1 MPELKERLET
11 ALAGRYT
18 VEREVGRGGMATVYL
33 AQDRKHRRQVAVKI
47 LHPHI
52 AAHLGTDR
60 FLREIDIAARL
71 SHPHILTLIDS
82 GEADGLLFYIM
93 PFVQGESLRDRMNRT
108 GRLPLD
114 EALQTARH
122 VAQALGYAHQ
132 HGVVHR
138 DIKPENVMLYEG
150 EAMVTDFG
158 IAKAVSAAGSDN
170 ITQTG
175 STVGTP
181 AYMSPEQAS
190 GENDLDGRSDLY
202 SLGCMVYEMLSGAP
216 PFAGSN
222 PQAVI
227 MKRFSEKPASLRPT
241 CPGLPEAVERAVM
254 KALER
259 RPEDR
264 FLGTL
269 EFAQALAVP
278 GLTTPPGSAPAT
290 VVTPS
295 ATRAAKSIAVLPFT
309 DMSAEKDQEYFT
321 DGIAE
326 EIINALTKIQALR
339 VASRSSAFAFKG
351 KSQDIREVGEKLGVN
366 TVLEGSVRKAG
377 SRIRITAQLVNVGDG
392 YHLWSDRYDREL
404 ADVFAV
410 QDEIADNIVK
420 ALRVVLSDDEKRARE
435 QARPENIQA
444 YEYYLRGRQYFHQ
457 GREKSLQFARRMF
470 QRAIEIDPG
479 FARAWAGL
487 ADCNSYLYMWWDAG
501 DANLQQAESASRKAL
516 QLGPALAE
524 AHAARGFAL
533 TLKKYFDEATE
544 EYETAIQLDPTL
556 FEAYYFYARA
566 KRQQGKLEEAAR
578 LFEKASEVRPEDY
591 QSPALCASVY
601 VSLGRPAE
609 ADAKRRKAVA
619 LAERQLEFNPDD
631 VRALYLGA
639 ACLSA
644 IGERQR
650 TLEWVDR
657 VMSLDPDDS
666 LVLYNVGCCYALEGE
681 PEKAIECLERAVV
694 GGYGHKDWL
703 ENDSDLDSLRQHP
716 RFLKLMEKL

>member
-93 PFVQGESLRDRMNRT
+93 PFVQGESLRDRMSRS
-108 GRLPLD
+108 GRLPVD
-114 EALQTARH
+114 EALQIARH

-190 GENDLDGRSDLY
+190 GESDLDGRSDLY
-202 SLGCMVYEMLSGAP
+202 SLGCMVYEMLAGAP

-227 MKRFSEKPASLRPT
+227 MKRFSEKPASLRAA
-241 CPGLPEAVERAVM
+241 CPGLPESVERAVM

-264 FLGTL
+264 FATTM
-269 EFAQALAVP
+269 EFAQAIAVA
-278 GLTTPPGSAPAT
+278 GITTPPGRVAAT
-290 VVTPS
+290 AVTPT

-420 ALRVVLSDDEKRARE
+420 ALRVVLSDDEKRALE

-479 FARAWAGL
+479 FARAWA
-487 ADCNSYLYMWWDAG
+487 
-501 DANLQQAESASRKAL
+501 
-516 QLGPALAE
+516 
-524 AHAARGFAL
+524 
-533 TLKKYFDEATE
+533 
-544 EYETAIQLDPTL
+544 
-556 FEAYYFYARA
+556 
-566 KRQQGKLEEAAR
+566 
-578 LFEKASEVRPEDY
+578 
-591 QSPALCASVY
+591 
-601 VSLGRPAE
+601 
-609 ADAKRRKAVA
+609 
-619 LAERQLEFNPDD
+619 
-631 VRALYLGA
+631 
-639 ACLSA
+639 
-644 IGERQR
+644 
-650 TLEWVDR
+650 
-657 VMSLDPDDS
+657 
-666 LVLYNVGCCYALEGE
+666 
-681 PEKAIECLERAVV
+681 
-694 GGYGHKDWL
+694 
-703 ENDSDLDSLRQHP
+703 
-716 RFLKLMEKL
+716 

>member
-1 MPELKERLET
+1 MPDPKVRLDT

-18 VEREVGRGGMATVYL
+18 VEREIGRGGMATVYL
-33 AQDRKHRRQVAVKI
+33 AQDHKHHRPVAVKI
-47 LHPHI
+47 LHSHI

-60 FLREIDIAARL
+60 FLREIQIAARL
-71 SHPHILTLIDS
+71 SHPHILALMDS
-82 GEADGLLFYIM
+82 GEADGLLYYIM
-93 PFVQGESLRDRMNRT
+93 PFVQGESLRDRLNRQ

-114 EALQTARH
+114 EALQIARH
-122 VAQALGYAHQ
+122 VAQALGYAHAQ
-132 HGVVHR
+132 GVVHR

-170 ITQTG
+170 LTQTG

-181 AYMSPEQAS
+181 TYMSPEQAS
-190 GENDLDGRSDLY
+190 GETDLDGRSDLY
-202 SLGCMVYEMLSGAP
+202 SLACMVYEMLSGGP
-216 PFAGSN
+216 PFTGSN

-227 MKRFSEKPASLRPT
+227 MKRFSEKPPSLRT
-241 CPGLPEAVERAVM
+241 ALPGLPESVDRAIQ
-254 KALER
+254 KAMER
-259 RPEDR
+259 RPDDR
-264 FLGTL
+264 FATTQ
-269 EFAQALAVP
+269 EFAQALALAGV
-278 GLTTPPGSAPAT
+278 TTPPGSSPAT
-290 VVTPS
+290 VVTPT
-295 ATRAAKSIAVLPFT
+295 ATRAAKSIAVLPFA
-309 DMSAEKDQEYFT
+309 DMSAERDQEYFT

-351 KSQDIREVGEKLGVN
+351 KNQDIRSVGEQLGVN

-377 SRIRITAQLVNVGDG
+377 NRLRITAQLINVADG
-392 YHLWSDRYDREL
+392 YHLWSDRYDRQLE
-404 ADVFAV
+404 DVFAV

-420 ALRVVLSDDEKRARE
+420 ALRVVLSDDEKRALE
-435 QARPENIQA
+435 QARPENIHA

-487 ADCNSYLYMWWDAG
+487 ADCNSYLYMWWDAS
-501 DANLQQAESASRKAL
+501 DANIQQAESASRKAL
-516 QLGPALAE
+516 QLAPALAE

-544 EYETAIQLDPTL
+544 EYETAIRLDPTL
-556 FEAYYFYARA
+556 FEAWYFYARA
-566 KRQQGKLEEAAR
+566 RRQQGKLAEAAR
-578 LFEKASEVRPEDY
+578 LFEKAMEVRPEDY

-601 VSLGRPAE
+601 VSLGRTAE
-609 ADAKRRKAVA
+609 ADAKRRMAVT

-639 ACLSA
+639 ANLSA
-644 IGERQR
+644 IGEREKA
-650 TLEWVDR
+650 LEWVDR
-657 VMSLDPDDS
+657 VMALDPDDS

-681 PEKAIECLERAVV
+681 PEKAIDCLERAVV

-703 ENDSDLDSLRQHP
+703 ENDSDLNSIRQHP
-716 RFLKLMEKL
+716 RFLKLMETL